1 MRNNKINLI
10 RNYGPLALAG
20 LIAVLLAGCTALPAR
35 QAIDAALVV
44 HTEGSSQHMIAA
56 RVPADAS
63 RVFDSFVR
71 IIEDKP
77 DVEVVNRK
85 DKAMLLEI
93 AQDGFKITAQATQLG
108 AGESLL
114 YIWAEAGDS
123 GRSGREL
130 ATAAIETICE
140 ELGVKYER
148 VDY

>member
-1 MRNNKINLI
+1 MLT
-10 RNYGPLALAG
+10 G
-20 LIAVLLAGCTALPAR
+20 LIAVILAGCVALPAR
-35 QAIDAALVV
+35 QAVDAALVV

-63 RVFDSFVR
+63 RVFNSFVR
-71 IIEDKP
+71 IIEEKP

-85 DKAMLLEI
+85 DNAMLLEI
-93 AQDGFKITAQATQLG
+93 TQDGIEITAQATQLG

-123 GRSGREL
+123 GLSGREL
-130 ATAAIETICE
+130 ATVVVEAICE
-140 ELGVKYER
+140 ELGVEFER

>member
-1 MRNNKINLI
+1 MRNKKINSI
-10 RNYGPLALAG
+10 RKYMPFVIPGV
-20 LIAVLLAGCTALPAR
+20 IAVLLAGCTALPAR
-35 QAIDAALVV
+35 QAVDAALVV

-71 IIEDKP
+71 IIEERP
-77 DVEVVNRK
+77 DIEVVNRK
-85 DKAMLLEI
+85 DNAMLLEI
-93 AQDGFKITAQATQLG
+93 TQDEFNITAQATQLG

-114 YIWAEAGDS
+114 YVWAEAGDS

-130 ATAAIETICE
+130 ATAAIEAICE
-140 ELGVKYER
+140 ELGVEYER

>member
-10 RNYGPLALAG
+10 RRFGPVVFPG
-20 LIAVLLAGCTALPAR
+20 LVAVILAGCTALPAR
-35 QAIDAALVV
+35 QAVDAALVV

-63 RVFDSFVR
+63 RVFNSFVH
-71 IIEDKP
+71 IVEEKP

-85 DKAMLLEI
+85 DNAMLLEI
-93 AQDGFKITAQATQLG
+93 TQDGTKITAQATQLG
-108 AGESLL
+108 VGESLL

-123 GRSGREL
+123 GLSGREL
-130 ATAAIETICE
+130 ATAVVETICE
-140 ELGVKYER
+140 ELGVEFER